1 MTIEKEIIHKYL
13 KGECTRDE
21 LRKSISL
28 FADPN
33 KQLEIRSVIYAFY
46 NNEDEDNCRLDPP
59 EKESLLNQIHHR
71 INLSTEGKKVLFRK
85 RLANILKFAA
95 VLIIGLVTG
104 IIISVF
110 QRPGI
115 EYYTS
120 IAPEGSI
127 SQVVLPDSTLVSLN
141 SGSEIKYATNDKKKL
156 REIFLNGEAWF
167 DVKKNKKRPFI
178 VHTSFY
184 EVMVKGTQFNVK
196 AYPEDSEIVTTLEK
210 GSVNVMSSGN
220 FKMKSRFLKP
230 GEQLVYNV
238 DDNFLETNKVNTRIY
253 TSWKDNKL
261 IFINMNLKE
270 LIVLLERKYGV
281 DIEVKA
287 NVILDY
293 HYDGIIK
300 NETIL
305 EVLDILKE
313 TLPVDYKIEGQKI
326 IIRKK

>member
-1 MTIEKEIIHKYL
+1 MTIAKEIIHKYL
-13 KGECTRDE
+13 KGECTREE
-21 LRKSISL
+21 LKKSISL

-33 KQLEIRSVIYAFY
+33 KQLEIRSVIYDFY
-46 NNEDEDNCRLDPP
+46 NYEDEDNCRLNPP
-59 EKESLLNQIHHR
+59 EKESLLNRIHHR
-71 INLSTEGKKVLFRK
+71 INLSAEGKKIFLKK
-85 RLANILKFAA
+85 RLVNVLKFAA

-104 IIISVF
+104 ILISLF
-110 QRPGI
+110 QRPGS

-127 SQVVLPDSTLVSLN
+127 SQVVLPDSTFVSFN
-141 SGSEIKYATNDKKKL
+141 SGSEIKYVTNGKKKI

-167 DVKKNKKRPFI
+167 DVKKNKKRSFI

-184 EVMVKGTQFNVK
+184 DVMVMGTQFNVK
-196 AYPEDSEIVTTLEK
+196 AYPEDNEIVTTLEK
-210 GSVNVMSSGN
+210 GSVNVMSSDN
-220 FKMKSRFLKP
+220 FKMKSRILNP

-238 DDNFLETNKVNTRIY
+238 DDNYLTTNKVNTKIY

-281 DIEVKA
+281 DIEVKS
-287 NVILDY
+287 NVTLDY
-293 HYDGIIK
+293 HYDGTIR

-305 EVLDILKE
+305 EVMDILKE